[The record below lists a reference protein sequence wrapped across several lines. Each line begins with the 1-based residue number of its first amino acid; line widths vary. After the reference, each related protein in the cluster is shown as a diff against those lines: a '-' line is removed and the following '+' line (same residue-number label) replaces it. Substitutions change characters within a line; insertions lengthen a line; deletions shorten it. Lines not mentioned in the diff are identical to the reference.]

1 MGTCYMLLLQLG
13 ANVELASDILVS
25 YCNAVFIIANY
36 LLNYR
41 LQWGQHDSIS
51 ILRSSLDEAP
61 THAANGSATP
71 AVTAA
76 PDEPLDPKET
86 KKLPPLPPDAPPY
99 FKADMSPELL
109 SITMNDWPYSGR
121 YPSFRA
127 YWQGARAHLA
137 LDCCSPS

>member
-1 MGTCYMLLLQLG
+1 MGTSYILLLQPG
-13 ANVELASDILVS
+13 ARVELASDILVS
-25 YCNAVFIIANY
+25 SCNAVSIIANY

-51 ILRSSLDEAP
+51 ILRSSLDATP
-61 THAANGSATP
+61 THLANGSATT
-71 AVTAA
+71 AVTTA

-109 SITMNDWPYSGR
+109 SITMNDWPYSGS
-121 YPSFRA
+121 YPSHRPHRA
-127 YWQGARAHLA
+127 L
-137 LDCCSPS
+137 